1 MELIGTQTEMAL
13 EDFIHAYAEQ
23 PFEWIEGERRPLM
36 PNVAGHGE
44 IIEFLYLALHHFFLA
59 HPVGKVIRELH
70 FVLSYTP
77 NWVSGSRVPDLMVY
91 TADRLE
97 AYKAANPDWR
107 LKPYILVPDLV
118 VEVVSPTDDLSEVD
132 DKIIRCLLDGVPV
145 AWVVNP
151 IRKQVTVSA
160 LSSRQPFSRQ
170 QTVLDKTDVLKGG
183 TLLPGFELSVADL
196 FA

>member
-1 MELIGTQTEMAL
+1 MELIRTQTEMAL

-23 PFEWIEGERRPLM
+23 PFEWIDGERRLLM

-44 IIEFLYLALHHFFLA
+44 IIELLYLALHHFFLTY
-59 HPVGKVIRELH
+59 PLGKVIRELP

-91 TADRLE
+91 AAGRLE
-97 AYKAANPDWR
+97 DYKAAQPDWR
-107 LKPYILVPDLV
+107 LKPYIFVPDLV
-118 VEVVSPTDDLSEVD
+118 IEVVSPTDDLSDLD
-132 DKIIRCLLDGVPV
+132 DKIIRYLRDGVPV

-151 IRKQVTVSA
+151 IRKQVTVSI

-170 QTVLDKTDVLKGG
+170 QTVLDEDDVLKGG
-183 TLLPGFELSVADL
+183 ALLPGFELPISDL